1 MYYIFIHSQNY
12 FCNLVFVCFFQT
24 KTEHTLSKPLTIDKT
39 ASASDSGGKTEKTSE
54 ISHAPEGSDKVKDKE
69 PEDHND
75 GSTQEL
81 DEHEGESDE
90 QKDLSHLFSA
100 PTLACD
106 LPSAENDEENG
117 VTADEDTQAFG
128 DNASL
133 VLAVS
138 VDEKDHLDD
147 STKVVVEDAT
157 VGVGKTTNKPDVSAS
172 NENDTLVFNDTTQAV
187 EGPKASQKTKDLSPS
202 KNKSKPGVSTSDEN
216 VAGATDVTIE
226 VIEEP
231 KASQKRKELNVSSK
245 EKKGNYLNVS
255 SDDEATQMYK
265 LDVPTL
271 AMEEPE
277 RGMVGQRLK
286 GTVQVSDLATFNS
299 TQVFEVRDD
308 ATVIVEEQQEKVNQ
322 KLPVASIQSDDDA
335 TMEVADNTLA
345 VQEPKK
351 NIQAFDMADDTTVVL
366 EETTNGA
373 KCQKSVP
380 SDEDD
385 ATQKIEMGDNATVPI
400 EEPEMKTKGLIS
412 KENIHICTEDE
423 HLNDD
428 NGEATVYQTAE
439 CATPICQTAEDDA
452 QVFQTA
458 NDATL
463 AIAELENKPTGCRS
477 DVNTPALVSRL
488 KGKKSKAK
496 IEETFPSDEDAA
508 ETVKMATTVPSEMED
523 KNKIVKET
531 IDGDTDQ
538 TKPCVA
544 EEQNTIQTF
553 AVDDSTI
560 RVEEPKVIKKTRGRP
575 KKKVIAHEEQVPSEK
590 DVKVTKEK
598 ENQRSI
604 DQQTSAITD
613 SKTKRV
619 STRKG
624 LRDSKVTMSNS
635 NKVSESDSDARVES
649 VAKSRRGRAIKK
661 NTATRVEIN
670 TASESS
676 ADALVD
682 SEESTLPLDSEA
694 ATASEVS
701 STPVLHEENEEATQM
716 YGGESEAS
724 ESTTVSQSRRSS
736 RRQTTGAMIVSSRT
750 RAGNR
755 RSVQPGP
762 SVTKKKGKQNKAGK
776 IS

>member
-12 FCNLVFVCFFQT
+12 FCNIVFVGFFQT
-24 KTEHTLSKPLTIDKT
+24 ETEHTLSKPLAIDKT
-39 ASASDSGGKTEKTSE
+39 ASASDSGGKTEYTSE

-117 VTADEDTQAFG
+117 VNADDDTQAFG

-157 VGVGKTTNKPDVSAS
+157 VGVGKTTNKPEVSAS
-172 NENDTLVFNDTTQAV
+172 NENDTLVFYDTTQAV
-187 EGPKASQKTKDLSPS
+187 EGPKASKQTKDLSPS
-202 KNKSKPGVSTSDEN
+202 KNKSKPGVLTSDEN
-216 VAGATDVTIE
+216 VAGATDETIE

-231 KASQKRKELNVSSK
+231 KASQKGKELNVSSK

-271 AMEEPE
+271 ATEEPE

-322 KLPVASIQSDDDA
+322 KLPVASVQSDDDA

-385 ATQKIEMGDNATVPI
+385 ATQKVEMGENATVPI
-400 EEPEMKTKGLIS
+400 EEPEIKTKGLIS
-412 KENIHICTEDE
+412 KENIHIHTEDE
-423 HLNDD
+423 NLNDD
-428 NGEATVYQTAE
+428 NGDATVYQTAE
-439 CATPICQTAEDDA
+439 CATPISQTAEDDA

-496 IEETFPSDEDAA
+496 IEETFPSEDAA
-508 ETVKMATTVPSEMED
+508 ETVKMATTLPSEMED

-531 IDGDTDQ
+531 IEGDTDQ

-560 RVEEPKVIKKTRGRP
+560 RVEEPKAIKKTRGRP
-575 KKKVIAHEEQVPSEK
+575 KKKVNAHEEQVPSEK
-590 DVKVTKEK
+590 DVKVTK

-624 LRDSKVTMSNS
+624 LRHSKVTMSNS
-635 NKVSESDSDARVES
+635 DKVSESDSDACVES
-649 VAKSRRGRAIKK
+649 VVKSRRGRPIKK

-676 ADALVD
+676 PDALVD
-682 SEESTLPLDSEA
+682 SEESTLPIDSE
-694 ATASEVS
+694 ASEVS

-724 ESTTVSQSRRSS
+724 ESTKVSQSRRSS